1 MAAMPDLHESWTTQQ
16 LVEFLSLVS
25 SFPDEQSAICGAVE
39 RAAEALEAEVGA
51 VVSDGRVRAST
62 GFPAD
67 DVPADLLLAAADGSS
82 RSIDVPGA
90 GTCAVLSVPLEDGMS
105 GWLVLARGG

>member
-1 MAAMPDLHESWTTQQ
+1 MADLGESWTTQQ

-67 DVPADLLLAAADGSS
+67 SSGMSAAEGGERGWSVMIAPLA
-82 RSIDVPGA
+82 IPV
-90 GTCAVLSVPLEDGMS
+90 VPLGSEARRRS
-105 GWLVLARGG
+105 GKWPE